1 MKDQFNLL
9 KCPFSFDIEEASTD
23 LQLEL
28 IDLQAD
34 HTLKEG
40 FKNMKL
46 PEFYASLSTERFG
59 HLKKFARKCV
69 YSLHQHICEQTFS
82 CMTINKSKNRSLIT
96 DSNLHSVLRITT
108 SNLTP
113 DYAKLFQDTGQM
125 HKSH

>member
-9 KCPFSFDIEEASTD
+9 KYPFSFDIEEASTD

-46 PEFYASLSTERFG
+46 LEF
-59 HLKKFARKCV
+59 
-69 YSLHQHICEQTFS
+69 
-82 CMTINKSKNRSLIT
+82 
-96 DSNLHSVLRITT
+96 
-108 SNLTP
+108 
-113 DYAKLFQDTGQM
+113 
-125 HKSH
+125 